1 MKSPSNKGK
10 IKHGDI
16 NIKITKK
23 KKKKNHPTA
32 VVSSSK
38 CWGGGGREGRVSSEV
53 WTINT
58 YI

>member
-23 KKKKNHPTA
+23 KKKKKKPDRRD
-32 VVSSSK
+32 
-38 CWGGGGREGRVSSEV
+38 CEG
-53 WTINT
+53 
-58 YI
+58 